1 MPCSGF
7 RELEEYHSLYQDS
20 RINPDNAHFLLRG
33 LKSTPVKLLS
43 SGKVCK
49 PWSPCISLLC
59 FQALS
64 VLF

>member
-1 MPCSGF
+1 MPCEGF

-20 RINPDNAHFLLRG
+20 RINPDNAHFLLCG
-33 LKSTPVKLLS
+33 LKSTLVKLLS

-49 PWSPCISLLC
+49 PWSPCISLLR
-59 FQALS
+59 FQELS